1 MKRILFLA
9 LILVPTTY
17 CNSKK
22 MEAGAPE
29 ILVTIEPSKSYQTI
43 EGWGSSLCWW
53 AGQVGAWDQA
63 KVNTIVDLFTDPD
76 KLNMNIFRYNIGG
89 GDNPLH
95 ANGHMSSG
103 KGKRAE
109 MEGFKASAT
118 DSYNWDADKAQRN
131 ILLKIRDKR
140 TDAIFEAF
148 SNSAPYWMTVSGCSG
163 GAGTEGN
170 TKENLPPQ
178 NYLAFCNYL
187 VDVCK
192 HYYDQYGIVFR
203 TLEPFNESFSHYW
216 YFQGSQE
223 GCHFEPQSQI
233 NVIQTLSPLLE
244 KSNLTTKIA
253 ASDETNLN
261 QFLTVMNAYKSDGK
275 VLDKLINLNTHTYSG
290 TNEERKSIAKFVAE
304 VGKPLWVS
312 ETGPDGGIEL
322 QSSLVF
328 TQKLFND
335 MRYMKPSAWID
346 WQLMEER
353 NREWGLLVC
362 NFKDQTYEILKNYYV
377 RMQISRFFKR
387 GYTIIET
394 GNDQVL
400 AALDP
405 QKKELVIA
413 LLNTSDT
420 DKSIKIDLNNF
431 SEKSLS
437 PALYRTSASENCK
450 KIESNAV
457 KDHLLTYSL
466 LKQSLSTFVIKLGN

>member
-1 MKRILFLA
+1 MKRIFFLA

-22 MEAGAPE
+22 METGTAE
-29 ILVTIEPSKSYQTI
+29 ILVTIEPGKTYQTI

-118 DSYNWDADKAQRN
+118 APYNWDADKAQRN

-140 TDAIFEAF
+140 TDAVFEAF

-170 TKENLPPQ
+170 TKENLAPQ

-261 QFLTVMNAYKSDGK
+261 QFLSVMNTYKLDGK
-275 VLDKLINLNTHTYSG
+275 ILDKVVNLNTHTYSG
-290 TNEERKSIAKFVAE
+290 TNEERKMIAKFAAQ

-346 WQLMEER
+346 WQLMEEG

-362 NFKDQTYEILKNYYV
+362 NFKDQSYEILKNYYV
-377 RMQISRFFKR
+377 RMQITRFFKR
-387 GYTIIET
+387 GYTMVET

-400 AALDP
+400 AAIDP
-405 QKKELVIA
+405 LKKELVIA
-413 LLNTSDT
+413 LLNTSET
-420 DKSIKIDLNNF
+420 DKSVKIDLTNF
-431 SEKSLS
+431 TQKNLS
-437 PALYRTSASENCK
+437 PELYRTSASENCQ
-450 KIESNAV
+450 KIESKAITNN
-457 KDHLLTYSL
+457 LLNYSI
-466 LKQSLSTFVIKLGN
+466 LKQSLSTFIIKLGA

>member
-1 MKRILFLA
+1 MKRILFLV
-9 LILVPTTY
+9 LILAPTTY

-22 MEAGAPE
+22 MDTGTTE
-29 ILVTIEPSKSYQTI
+29 ILVTIEPGKTYQTI

-63 KVNTIVDLFTDPD
+63 KVNTIVNLFTDPD

-109 MEGFKASAT
+109 MEGFKASETAP
-118 DSYNWDADKAQRN
+118 YNWDADKAQRN
-131 ILLKIRDKR
+131 ILLKIRDNR
-140 TDAIFEAF
+140 ADTIFEAF
-148 SNSAPYWMTVSGCSG
+148 SNSAPYWMTVSECLG
-163 GAGTEGN
+163 GAGTQGN
-170 TKENLPPQ
+170 TKENLDPK

-192 HYYDQYGIVFR
+192 HYYDQYGVVFR

-223 GCHFEPQSQI
+223 GCHFEPQSQM
-233 NVIQTLSPLLE
+233 NVIQTLHPLLE

-261 QFLTVMNAYKSDGK
+261 QFLSVMNTYKLDGK
-275 VLDKLINLNTHTYSG
+275 ILDKVVNLNTHTYLG
-290 TNEERKSIAKFVAE
+290 TNEERTMIAKFAAQ

-346 WQLMEER
+346 WQLMEEG

-362 NFKDQTYEILKNYYV
+362 NFKDQSYEILKNYYV
-377 RMQISRFFKR
+377 RMQITRFFKR
-387 GYTIIET
+387 GYTMVET

-400 AALDP
+400 AAIDP
-405 QKKELVIA
+405 LKKELVIA
-413 LLNTSDT
+413 LLNTSET
-420 DKSIKIDLNNF
+420 DKSVKIDLTNF
-431 SEKSLS
+431 TQKNLSSE
-437 PALYRTSASENCK
+437 LYRTSASENCQ
-450 KIESNAV
+450 KIEGKGITNN
-457 KDHLLTYSL
+457 LLNYTI
-466 LKQSLSTFVIKLGN
+466 LKQSLSTFIIKLGA

>member
-1 MKRILFLA
+1 MKRIIFLA

-22 MEAGAPE
+22 TEAGTPE
-29 ILVTIEPSKSYQTI
+29 ILVTIEPRKSYQTI

-53 AGQVGAWDQA
+53 AGQVGGWDQA
-63 KVNTIVDLFTDPD
+63 KVNTLVDLFTDPD

-95 ANGHMSSG
+95 ANGHMASG

-118 DSYNWDADKAQRN
+118 APYNWDADKAQRN
-131 ILLKIRDKR
+131 ILLKIKDKR
-140 TDAIFEAF
+140 SDAIFEAF
-148 SNSAPYWMTVSGCSG
+148 SNSAPYWMTVSGCSA
-163 GAGTEGN
+163 GAGVEGN
-170 TKENLPPQ
+170 TKENLDPK
-178 NYLAFCNYL
+178 NYIPFCNYL

-192 HYYDQYGIVFR
+192 HYYDQYGVVFR
-203 TLEPFNESFSHYW
+203 TLEPFNESYSHYW

-223 GCHFEPQSQI
+223 GCHFEAQSQI
-233 NVIQTLSPLLE
+233 NLIQTLYPLL
-244 KSNLTTKIA
+244 KNSNLPTQLA

-290 TNEERKSIAKFVAE
+290 TNEERTSIAKFVAE

-346 WQLMEER
+346 WQLMEEG

-431 SEKSLS
+431 TEKSLL

-457 KDHLLTYSL
+457 KNHLLTYSL
-466 LKQSLSTFVIKLGN
+466 LKQSLSTFIIKLGS